1 MLCGA
6 AGLDIFKRIN
16 TCVSGAGGVSL
27 CRSAERRLVMVRRFL
42 ASV

>member
-1 MLCGA
+1 MVCGA

-27 CRSAERRLVMVRRFL
+27 CRSAVTCWFEVLVSKEGV
-42 ASV
+42 